1 MAALKFKLIALSLLC
16 LGVAAWGEV
25 NHPPKLVLVG
35 DQSVQVGS
43 PLTFQVRG
51 IDEDNNA
58 LTYSASELP
67 DGASFDRAGNFSWA
81 PTIGQLGIYPITVT
95 VTDNGLPSQSDSE
108 TFRVK
113 VYFRTKRLEKTWGL
127 SLKEETLVDT
137 TDLADLYPKVTRV
150 EIDGQPSSPGQ
161 RELAASANPIIKID
175 LASPYNV
182 DVRSL
187 QAELDGAS
195 VPIAS
200 FFNIQSLG
208 TDKDTLS
215 LTIQLEPK
223 ELAFGDHNLVIR
235 AGNNLGTTNQAI
247 PFTVGGMR
255 LVGTPLVFPSP
266 YNPATGSSVI
276 IQYTLTQAADVDLM
290 IISSTGEILKKKQLY
305 KGEEGGKPGLNKV
318 AWDGRT
324 ELGMFAA
331 NGIYLATLVDR
342 NERKVLGKAKLT
354 VYK

>member
-1 MAALKFKLIALSLLC
+1 MAALKFKFVVLALCC
-16 LGVAAWGEV
+16 LSAGAWAQV

-35 DQSVQVGS
+35 DQAVQVNS

-51 IDEDNNA
+51 VDEDGNT

-67 DGASFDRAGNFSWA
+67 DGANFDREGNFSWT
-81 PTIGQLGIYPITVT
+81 PSIGQLGIYPITVT
-95 VTDNGLPSQSDSE
+95 VTDNGLPSQSVSE

-113 VYFRTKRLEKTWGL
+113 VYFRTQRLEKVWGL

-137 TDLADLYPKVTRV
+137 TDLADLYPRVTRV
-150 EIDGQPSSPGQ
+150 EIDGQPSAPGQ
-161 RELAASANPIIKID
+161 KELAASANPIIKVD

-182 DVRSL
+182 DVKSL
-187 QAELDGAS
+187 LVELDGAS
-195 VPIAS
+195 LPITS

-208 TDKDTLS
+208 PDRDTLS

-223 ELAFGDHNLVIR
+223 ALPLGDHNLVVR

-255 LVGTPLVFPSP
+255 LVGAPLAFPNP
-266 YNPATGSSVI
+266 YNPASGNPVY
-276 IQYTLTQAADVDLM
+276 IQYTLTQGADIDLM
-290 IISSTGEILKKKQLY
+290 IISSTGEILKKKQIY

-324 ELGMFAA
+324 ELGRFAA

-342 NERKVLGKAKLT
+342 NERKILGKAKLT
-354 VYK
+354 VYQ